1 MNTDVALVAPEVDQ
15 VTRLVMSR
23 KSKILSVLPK
33 GIDGD
38 LVLRKAITEFRRN
51 RELMRCTPASLF
63 HAVCDAVS
71 NGLEI
76 GGVKGHCYIV
86 PYGSEAVLQ
95 IGYKGFLELLRR
107 TDQLKDCSFQM
118 VHDGDHFVHE
128 KGDEERIE
136 HRNGDDPDRENKP
149 VTHVYAVFRLKNGGI
164 VRNVW
169 PAAQIQA
176 HKEQYSVAY
185 QRSESYRKRQ
195 EKNRQAVDEKKLSP
209 WHTNWRSMAIKTV
222 VRDTFARGL
231 LPMSDSV
238 QQVIERENQM
248 EHGRVVT
255 TNEALEAALSDS
267 VADDLAS
274 TKQQLEAPAESKV
287 DPEQVASG
295 IVMRLAD
302 AANLAAV
309 TAVREQFGDL
319 SFVDDAWLDAVCTE
333 REESIRSSKS
343 DRAEAT

>member
-1 MNTDVALVAPEVDQ
+1 
-15 VTRLVMSR
+15 
-23 KSKILSVLPK
+23 
-33 GIDGD
+33 
-38 LVLRKAITEFRRN
+38 
-51 RELMRCTPASLF
+51 
-63 HAVCDAVS
+63 
-71 NGLEI
+71 
-76 GGVKGHCYIV
+76 
-86 PYGSEAVLQ
+86 
-95 IGYKGFLELLRR
+95 
-107 TDQLKDCSFQM
+107 
-118 VHDGDHFVHE
+118 
-128 KGDEERIE
+128 
-136 HRNGDDPDRENKP
+136 
-149 VTHVYAVFRLKNGGI
+149 
-164 VRNVW
+164 
-169 PAAQIQA
+169 
-176 HKEQYSVAY
+176 
-185 QRSESYRKRQ
+185 
-195 EKNRQAVDEKKLSP
+195 
-209 WHTNWRSMAIKTV
+209 
-222 VRDTFARGL
+222 
-231 LPMSDSV
+231 
-238 QQVIERENQM
+238 M